1 MPERIPLSPGPA
13 NQHHPTSVTVEP
25 GPLLPYLRVV
35 RVMLTDLESW
45 WVETVR
51 VGHGWVPNGVL
62 VGGDSA
68 AAGEERTCNHMYVRY
83 PLVGP

>member
-13 NQHHPTSVTVEP
+13 NQHRPSVAVEP

-51 VGHGWVPNGVL
+51 VGHGWVPYGVL
-62 VGGDSA
+62 VGGDTA
-68 AAGEERTCNHMYVRY
+68 AAGEERTWDHI
-83 PLVGP
+83 